1 VLLQY
6 DGRTDQLRRQYER
19 YISAGGPWLR
29 AIGQVYLA
37 TYESSFGQLDGAEE
51 HCRAGLAGLRALG
64 ERWGVAIALAQ
75 LAEFTELRA
84 DHAASIEALAEAA
97 AIGREVGAWGDLT
110 YVQARLALIRARAG
124 DLKRANEE
132 LAQVRR
138 ATETRGGALDT
149 DRWVAYMRAELA
161 WREGDYTG
169 VISQCETVLAA
180 IAANEARWWQSL
192 RAQVRA
198 RLALA
203 ALELGAPDRCRAQLS
218 EALDLAATWW
228 ERPALALV
236 LDACAVYVLR
246 RGGAGDPGQAARLL
260 GAAHAVRGAF
270 DESSPDAPAARA
282 AAGEALGPQAFA
294 AAYDSARGVGYDD
307 AVTLAREAL

>member
-1 VLLQY
+1 
-6 DGRTDQLRRQYER
+6 
-19 YISAGGPWLR
+19 
-29 AIGQVYLA
+29 
-37 TYESSFGQLDGAEE
+37 
-51 HCRAGLAGLRALG
+51 
-64 ERWGVAIALAQ
+64 
-75 LAEFTELRA
+75 
-84 DHAASIEALAEAA
+84 
-97 AIGREVGAWGDLT
+97 
-110 YVQARLALIRARAG
+110 
-124 DLKRANEE
+124 
-132 LAQVRR
+132 
-138 ATETRGGALDT
+138 
-149 DRWVAYMRAELA
+149 MRAELA